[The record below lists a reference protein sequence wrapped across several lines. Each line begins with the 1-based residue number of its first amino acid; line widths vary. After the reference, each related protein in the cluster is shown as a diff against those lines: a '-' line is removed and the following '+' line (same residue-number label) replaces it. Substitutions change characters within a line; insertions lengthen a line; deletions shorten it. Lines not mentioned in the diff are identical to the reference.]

1 MTDCICREPPR
12 RLRLA
17 VNIMANASQIESVS
31 AFDVAA
37 AAARIAGRVRST
49 PVFRLAP
56 GDLVPATG
64 VVLKLECLQHTGS
77 FKARGAFN
85 AMLASPVP
93 PAGVVTASGGNHGA
107 AVAFAASQL
116 GHRAEIFA
124 AETAPA
130 AKIDRIRDYG
140 GHVFRRGSAY
150 SQAMEACLERAL
162 ATGARLIHAYDQP
175 ETVAGQGTTFREFE
189 EQAPE
194 VDVVL
199 VAVGG
204 GGLLAGALAWYDRRI
219 KVVGVEPES
228 APDARPGPGGRIPG
242 RCRGRRESPSIPRR
256 PADRRHRLRLA
267 RERLHASVLVT
278 DEDIGQAQA
287 LLWDQLRIMA
297 EPGGATALAA
307 RSSRALAAGAGPA
320 GRASWFAAPTW
331 IYHWHRAAIRQS

>member
-124 AETAPA
+124 AATAPA
-130 AKIDRIRDYG
+130 AKIDRIRGYG

-228 APDARPGPGGRIPG
+228 APTLARALAAGSPVDVEVAGIAVDSLGARRIG
-242 RCRGRRESPSIPRR
+242 AI
-256 PADRRHRLRLA
+256 AFALA

-278 DEDIGQAQA
+278 DEAIRQSQA

-297 EPGGATALAA
+297 EAGGATALAA
-307 RSSRALAAGAGPA
+307 LLSGRWRPAPGQRVGVLVCGANLDLSLAP
-320 GRASWFAAPTW
+320 GRNP
-331 IYHWHRAAIRQS
+331 QS